1 MQDSVYHV
9 LVEGG
14 GRLGPF
20 DRRTIIGMR
29 VRKALRGGDVVVGA
43 DGRQRAVRDLVRQPR
58 AEAAFQPERSG
69 SYSVVQAIH
78 AATLVDT
85 AGSGCCVVPPFTGD
99 LEVRVQT
106 KVLRIEGRF
115 REGPATRQ
123 DRLKI
128 PLEHVVHAGRRGSIV
143 DLGLRAEAAAATQR
157 LTLDL
162 RTPEAAGDFA
172 GALPNVTAWPDEPV
186 RAKPSASVPT
196 QTVAWMGVAAVTAL
210 VSAVLVVV
218 WVLTHR

>member
-9 LVEGG
+9 LVDG

-29 VRKALRGGDVVVGA
+29 VRKALRGGDLVVGP
-43 DGRQRAVRDLVRQPR
+43 DGRQRAVRDLVRAPR
-58 AEAAFQPERSG
+58 GDAPAQPERSG

-85 AGSGCCVVPPFTGD
+85 AGGGCCEVPAFTGE

-106 KVLRIEGRF
+106 RVLRIEGRL
-115 REGPATRQ
+115 REGLSTRQ

-128 PLEHVVHAGRRGSIV
+128 PLEHVVHAGRRDSIV

-162 RTPEAAGDFA
+162 LTPEAAKEFA
-172 GALPNVTAWPDEPV
+172 GSLPNVTAWPAEPV
-186 RAKPSASVPT
+186 RAKPSAT
-196 QTVAWMGVAAVTAL
+196 RRGQAMAFAGVAAVVGL
-210 VSAVLVVV
+210 VTAVLLVV